1 MIDRMRA
8 AYRGAPILWNTA
20 LVVTIGVLLIA
31 LDTTGL
37 WLAPGATELSRW
49 WHLPPLLVAAGA
61 LLLQRRAPLRVLLAV
76 TAIGA
81 VDLVL
86 GGSVGMLLLFFD
98 ALYSAVLRTTAARRR
113 WLLIALAV
121 ATIGGTVATFVV
133 SGGDLRGTVAAALL
147 LGGVLSTPYAW
158 AAAVRE
164 GRDRLEAEQQLAAAH
179 REEVVREE
187 RAAMARDL
195 HDTLAG
201 ELAAIAIHAEA
212 GLAGGGREQAALRA
226 VRASGVAGL
235 EQVRAMIR
243 VLRTEGAPLTAP
255 GRLAQLPELVERAA
269 GLAITVEGAPPALPV
284 AVDQAAARILQESL
298 TNAMKHAAGATVRI
312 RFTEEDE
319 RMRLTIDS
327 SSGTPSSVTGDG
339 FGLAMMRERATALGG
354 TLQAGPVDGGWR
366 VEAVLPTGADG

>member
-8 AYRGAPILWNTA
+8 AYRAAPIVWNTA
-20 LVVTIGVLLIA
+20 LVVAVGVLLIA

-37 WLAPGATELSRW
+37 WLAPGADELSRW
-49 WHLPPLLVAAGA
+49 WHLPPLLAAAGA

-76 TAIGA
+76 TTVGA

-98 ALYSAVLRTTAARRR
+98 ALYAAVLRTTAVRRR
-113 WLLIALAV
+113 GLLIALV
-121 ATIGGTVATFVV
+121 AATVGGTVATFVA

-147 LGGVLSTPYAW
+147 LVGVLSTPYAW

-164 GRDRLEAEQQLAAAH
+164 GRDRLEAQQQLAAAH
-179 REEVVREE
+179 REEAVREE

-235 EQVRAMIR
+235 KQVRAMIR

-255 GRLAQLPELVERAA
+255 GRLDQLPELVERAA
-269 GLAITVEGAPPALPV
+269 GLAVTVEGAPPVLPV
-284 AVDQAAARILQESL
+284 SVDQAAARILQESL

-312 RFTEEDE
+312 RFTEQDE

-327 SSGTPSSVTGDG
+327 RGGAPTAVTGDG

-354 TLQAGPVDGGWR
+354 ALRAGPVDGGWR
-366 VEAVLPTGADG
+366 VDALLPTGADG